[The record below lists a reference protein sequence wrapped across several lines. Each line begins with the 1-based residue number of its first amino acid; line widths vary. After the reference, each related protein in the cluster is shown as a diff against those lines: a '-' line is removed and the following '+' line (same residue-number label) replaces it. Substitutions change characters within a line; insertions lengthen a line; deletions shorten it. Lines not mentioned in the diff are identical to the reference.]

1 MTDSNITR
9 IAVDAMGGDHAPE
22 QIVAGAVA
30 AAQKDQI
37 KVTLVGDPIIV
48 QSELS
53 KHDTAG
59 LEIKIV
65 PSEGVIDENEPPAL
79 ALRQKP
85 KASIIV
91 VVVLSIVCQN
101 CTI

>member
-59 LEIKIV
+59 LEI
-65 PSEGVIDENEPPAL
+65 
-79 ALRQKP
+79 
-85 KASIIV
+85 
-91 VVVLSIVCQN
+91 
-101 CTI
+101 